1 MNKTNKNKNI
11 QVIIFDLDGTL
22 VDTALYIVL
31 NYTHLFYK
39 YHKPI
44 PSLETMVYFSGPPLT
59 EIFKRYFP
67 DIPQNELLK
76 EFQAF
81 ADKYGNIFANLYE
94 GEIQTLK
101 KLKEAGYKLAVI
113 TSKREKAM
121 NDNLSYFKIK
131 DYFDILIPL
140 DSEFPP
146 KPHPQSIEYILNSLH
161 LRREEAMIIG
171 DSESD
176 IQAGINA
183 SIKTGLIT
191 FGLKKKPDVTADEEF
206 ASFEEIERS
215 FVYE

>member
-1 MNKTNKNKNI
+1 MNKTSKNKNI
-11 QVIIFDLDGTL
+11 KAIIFDLDGTL
-22 VDTALYIVL
+22 IDTALYIVL

-39 YHKPI
+39 YHKQV

-67 DIPQNELLK
+67 EISQEELLE

-81 ADKYGNIFANLYE
+81 ADKYDNIFANLYE
-94 GEIQTLK
+94 GEIQTLI
-101 KLKEAGYKLAVI
+101 KLKETGYKLAVI

-131 DYFDILIPL
+131 EYFDI
-140 DSEFPP
+140 
-146 KPHPQSIEYILNSLH
+146 
-161 LRREEAMIIG
+161 EEAMIIG

-183 SIKTGLIT
+183 SIKTGLVT
-191 FGLKKKPDVTADEEF
+191 FGLKKKPKVKADEEF
-206 ASFEEIERS
+206 PSFKDIERS

>member
-1 MNKTNKNKNI
+1 MNKTSKNKNI
-11 QVIIFDLDGTL
+11 KAIIFDLDGTL
-22 VDTALYIVL
+22 IDTALYIVL

-39 YHKPI
+39 YHKQV

-67 DIPQNELLK
+67 EISQEELLE

-81 ADKYGNIFANLYE
+81 ADKYDNIFANLYE
-94 GEIQTLK
+94 GEIQTLI
-101 KLKEAGYKLAVI
+101 KLKETGYKLAVI

-131 DYFDILIPL
+131 EYFDILIPL
-140 DSEFPP
+140 DSGFPP
-146 KPHPQSIEYILNSLH
+146 KPNPESIKYILKTLNLNG
-161 LRREEAMIIG
+161 EEAMIIG

-183 SIKTGLIT
+183 SIKTGLVT
-191 FGLKKKPDVTADEEF
+191 FGLKKKPKVKADEEF
-206 ASFEEIERS
+206 PSFKDIERS